1 MMKGRRKNPKGWST
15 LETIQ
20 GLVLSLD
27 MFGFF
32 SFFFFFFLVWKP
44 CGTFLSNG
52 LHCSHQEYFMLLEIK
67 LPKIHSRLFV
77 HEKSVG
83 TG

>member
-1 MMKGRRKNPKGWST
+1 MEHIGD
-15 LETIQ
+15 IQ

-32 SFFFFFFLVWKP
+32 SLFFLLWKP
-44 CGTFLSNG
+44 RDSFLSNS
-52 LHCSHQEYFMLLEIK
+52 LHRSHQEHFRLLEIK
-67 LPKIHSRLFV
+67 LSKIHSRLLV
-77 HEKSVG
+77 CEKSVG